1 MDAFIQDNPL
11 FVCVV
16 LLLVVGVFFAC
27 YLLGGFDGRNDGWDS
42 GDSWDRDCGDR
53 GLVASSTTRKP
64 RCGGILVLGHLQGID
79 QESRF
84 HHCHRLPGQLHTVT
98 DDSGVHDTAAW

>member
-16 LLLVVGVFFAC
+16 LILVVGVFFAC

-42 GDSWDRDCGDR
+42 GDSWDSDCGDM
-53 GLVASSTTRKP
+53 
-64 RCGGILVLGHLQGID
+64 D
-79 QESRF
+79 
-84 HHCHRLPGQLHTVT
+84 
-98 DDSGVHDTAAW
+98 